1 MRSRIEQLAPDD
13 VERLYVGTFHAF
25 ACEILRQSV
34 SPVGVQTDFKI
45 YSNPGDRELLLTE
58 ALRVAD
64 VDLGEPISKAFPVLD
79 GLRDR
84 LAGPDNCMR
93 FFADPDRGSRFA
105 AAYQAY
111 VNHLARENAL
121 DFPAIL
127 YMAHKLFT
135 DFPLMAERYRRT
147 YRYISLDE
155 RSEEHTSELQSLMRI
170 SYAVFCLKKK
180 KHHIKRTQY
189 TT

>member
-25 ACEILRQSV
+25 ACEILRQSG
-34 SPVGVQTDFKI
+34 SHVGVQTDFKI

-79 GLRDR
+79 G
-84 LAGPDNCMR
+84 
-93 FFADPDRGSRFA
+93 
-105 AAYQAY
+105 
-111 VNHLARENAL
+111 
-121 DFPAIL
+121 
-127 YMAHKLFT
+127 
-135 DFPLMAERYRRT
+135 
-147 YRYISLDE
+147 
-155 RSEEHTSELQSLMRI
+155 RSEEHGSELQSLIRT

-180 KHHIKRTQY
+180 E
-189 TT
+189 